1 MSNDRIPR
9 QAYLMLTNLDEQ
21 GKVNWAS
28 KTKEILYSAGFGLVW
43 EEQGIGNE
51 REFLNIFKKRLI
63 DMLRQK
69 WTAKLRGS
77 DRYKVYRTFKFYFVS
92 ENCWSCIRIR
102 QFRDALVQFRLGGS
116 EIWTHKHRYYKVGQS
131 RLTRTVHFV

>member
-1 MSNDRIPR
+1 
-9 QAYLMLTNLDEQ
+9 MLVSDLF
-21 GKVNWAS
+21 V
-28 KTKEILYSAGFGLVW
+28 KERGV
-43 EEQGIGNE
+43 GNE
-51 REFLNIFKKRLI
+51 REFLNVFKQRLI
-63 DMLRQK
+63 DMFQQN

-116 EIWTHKHRYYKVGQS
+116 EIWTHKYRYCRGESEQADMKCPFCIDELEDECHFLYSDVRNIMCSGQ
-131 RLTRTVHFV
+131 VI